1 MRRTRA
7 ERVRPRAPRR
17 KDATPAGRVQKVLA
31 ASGAGSRREIE
42 RWIREGRLKINGT
55 VPSLGA
61 SLSPGD
67 RVTLDGRPV
76 RFRSESRRA
85 TRVLLYH
92 RSPGDPLDLKE
103 AVSRTSDRLRLPSAG
118 GRWLAIQPLPPV
130 DGGLEILTDDGA
142 WAHRVSRGAH
152 RLEQDY
158 LLRLRGPLDETGV
171 AEFLAAT
178 DCEGERMEILAAAP
192 QFGEGSNHWVTV
204 TVRATRPASVRH
216 WWGARGFVVSRLMRV
231 RMGPVRLGRELPR
244 GRSRPITTVERE
256 ALLAAIEG
264 EAAVDL
270 PAADGDESAA
280 APADRT
286 PPPAPAPA
294 PDPGVGANPRAP
306 TARRN
311 SAR

>member
-1 MRRTRA
+1 MRS
-7 ERVRPRAPRR
+7 RAPRR
-17 KDATPAGRVQKVLA
+17 KEVAPVGRVQKVLA

-42 RWIREGRLKINGT
+42 RWIREGRLEINGA

-61 SLSPGD
+61 SLVPGD
-67 RVTLDGRPV
+67 RVTLDGRPL
-76 RFRSESRRA
+76 RFRTEPQRGA
-85 TRVLLYH
+85 RVLLYH

-103 AVSRTSDRLRLPSAG
+103 AASRSPDRLRLARAG

-158 LLRLRGPLDETGV
+158 LLRLRGPLDDARV

-178 DCEGERMEILAAAP
+178 DSEGERMEILAATP
-192 QFGEGSNHWVTV
+192 QYGEGANHWLTV
-204 TVRATRPASVRH
+204 TARATRPASVRH

-231 RMGPVRLGRELPR
+231 RVGPVRLGRELPR
-244 GRSRPITTVERE
+244 GRSRPITAGERE
-256 ALLAAIEG
+256 ALLAAIADDAHETPATTDAA
-264 EAAVDL
+264 EAST
-270 PAADGDESAA
+270 ER
-280 APADRT
+280 APVSGLAKRDRASPT
-286 PPPAPAPA
+286 PRA
-294 PDPGVGANPRAP
+294 AP